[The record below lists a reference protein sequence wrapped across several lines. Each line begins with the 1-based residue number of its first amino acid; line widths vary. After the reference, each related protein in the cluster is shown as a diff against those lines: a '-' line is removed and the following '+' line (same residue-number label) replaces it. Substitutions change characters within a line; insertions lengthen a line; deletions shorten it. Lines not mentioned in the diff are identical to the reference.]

1 MSEIQKAQS
10 VTLQALEGIRSRLH
24 SAILEHFD
32 LDVHPDLI
40 DLLAGKLEYQVAID
54 VLATCAYLPREA
66 TPSNQLEQH
75 LARIKERL
83 GLDEDAV
90 VYNPAKFAGRGKPR
104 AYPLTDEDETWGGLV

>member
-10 VTLQALEGIRSRLH
+10 VTLQALEGISSRLH

-32 LDVHPDLI
+32 LDVHPQLI
-40 DLLAGKLEYQVAID
+40 DFLAGKLYHQLAID
-54 VLATCAYLPREA
+54 VLATCANVPRKA
-66 TPSNQLEQH
+66 SSDNQLEQ
-75 LARIKERL
+75 RIAQIEERL